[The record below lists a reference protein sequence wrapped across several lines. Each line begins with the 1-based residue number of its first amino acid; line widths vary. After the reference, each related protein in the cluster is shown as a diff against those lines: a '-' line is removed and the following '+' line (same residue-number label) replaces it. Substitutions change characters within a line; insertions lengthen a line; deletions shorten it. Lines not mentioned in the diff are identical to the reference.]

1 VTGRTVT
8 PPGSPADPPVPG
20 SDLLSV
26 TLDTMRGVWRDE
38 LAAFGPTGEPLA
50 WDDAGGVPGSFP
62 YSNLVYVDFDGVRFQ
77 QTNVVLA
84 GRAFHQRSFTAT
96 VTGGVLRFDQLGP
109 EAPVHV
115 GVSGGPGIIWF
126 VAEDLSAPGLRRYAE
141 PDVIAVTGDRRT
153 RDTVLWRDGRLVRTM
168 HVDGTRLTSDTTRP
182 VELDPRG
189 VDHPVHGE
197 RSVTTHYQERTP

>member
-1 VTGRTVT
+1 M
-8 PPGSPADPPVPG
+8 AG

-38 LAAFGPTGEPLA
+38 LTAFGPTGEPLA
-50 WDDAGGVPGSFP
+50 WDDAGGVPGPFP
-62 YSNLVYVDFDGVRFQ
+62 YSNLVYVDFDGERFQ

-126 VAEDLSAPGLRRYAE
+126 VAEDLTAPGLRPLRR
-141 PDVIAVTGDRRT
+141 TRCHHGDRRPT
-153 RDTVLWRDGRLVRTM
+153 HPGHRAVAGRPAGSHHARRRHPTHVRHDASRST
-168 HVDGTRLTSDTTRP
+168 
-182 VELDPRG
+182 LDPRG

-197 RSVTTHYQERTP
+197 RSVTAQYQERTP